1 MTLAAGTRLGSYEI
15 TAKLGE
21 GGMGE
26 VYRARDTKLQR
37 DVAIKVLPAE
47 FAADRER
54 LERFDR
60 EARAVAA
67 LSHPNILAIFDS
79 GSEAGQVYAVMELL
93 EGESLRERLRDGP
106 LGTRKAVEIAAEI
119 AQGLAAAHERGIV
132 HRDLKPENVFVLPDG
147 RVKILDFGLARE
159 SAGPGS
165 KSQLLAAPTEGPGTA
180 PGAVLGTVGY
190 MAPEQV
196 RGLLADARADLFA
209 LGVILYEMLTGRRA
223 FLRDSSVET
232 MSAILREEPPELAT
246 LAGRLPAALE
256 QVLRRCLEKRPEERF
271 QSARDLAFALRAAIA
286 GSTPSAAALGAV
298 RGRRPALPRLL
309 LASALALAGIL
320 VGWALGRGTA
330 PRREAPDAPRP
341 TFRQLTKLP
350 GGEGAPSLAPDGS
363 AMVYERA
370 VEGQRDL
377 FLQRVDGQT
386 AILLTGDCREDD
398 RDAAFSPDGT
408 RIAYRSECRGGGIFV
423 IGATGEN
430 VRRIADFGF
439 HPAWSPDGR
448 ELAVATEGG
457 VVPWNRP
464 GRSELW
470 AIEVDSGRKRL
481 VTRIDSMHPSWS
493 PSGRRIAVWGL
504 PPDSFSRDLWT
515 VAADGSEQEYEQAVR
530 LTDDPELDWNPVW
543 AGDGGRIL
551 FASSRGG
558 TLNLWQLPVDE
569 ASGRRLG
576 DPEPVTA
583 PSSWAGW
590 MSASRDG
597 RRIAFVDRNV
607 RATVL
612 RAPLDPG
619 RGVLTGEPE
628 PVPTGSMEVYDAEL
642 SPDGEWLAVSST
654 DPPQQIFVVRADG
667 GSFRQITEGSFRSR
681 QSTWSPDGNTIA
693 FQSSRFVSGIALI
706 RIDGGGLR
714 ELAHHRSTA
723 SEPVW
728 SPDGRAIAFGGSQA
742 SFLLELTPALE
753 PGAER
758 ELALP
763 SSVGGTYYPSSF
775 SPDGSLLAG
784 GVRRDGANAG
794 AAIYSLRDGTWRLVD
809 YDQAG
814 FKIRLLDDTGRFVAD
829 TKGAIVAVDG
839 PGKRPRVLAEAA
851 AGHRFR
857 NLSISN
863 DRRWLAW
870 IDETD
875 ESDIWLMTL
884 DDAARREPG
893 RSAGA
898 AP

>member
-1 MTLAAGTRLGSYEI
+1 MTLASGERLGPYEI
-15 TAKLGE
+15 TAKIGE

-26 VYRARDTKLQR
+26 VYRARDPKLQR
-37 DVAIKVLPAE
+37 DVAIKVLPAAV
-47 FAADRER
+47 AADRAL

-67 LSHPNILAIFDS
+67 LSHPNILAIFDF
-79 GSEAGQVYAVMELL
+79 GSEGGRTYAVMELL
-93 EGESLRERLRDGP
+93 EGETLRERLREGP
-106 LGTRKAVEIAAEI
+106 LSTRKAVEIAAEV

-132 HRDLKPENVFVLPDG
+132 HRDLKPENVFLLNDG
-147 RVKILDFGLARE
+147 RVKILDFGLAKDNAAPE
-159 SAGPGS
+159 SR
-165 KSQLLAAPTEGPGTA
+165 SQLLAAPTEGPGTA

-196 RGLLADARADLFA
+196 RGLPADARADLFA
-209 LGVILYEMLTGRRA
+209 LGVVLYEMLSGRRA

-232 MSAILREEPPELAT
+232 MSAILREEPPDFAT
-246 LAGRLPAALE
+246 LGSRLPPPLE

-286 GSTPSAAALGAV
+286 GSTSSAVAPRVAGDGRSAL
-298 RGRRPALPRLL
+298 RRPLLVAL
-309 LASALALAGIL
+309 LALAGL
-320 VGWALGRGTA
+320 LAGWGIGRQTA
-330 PRREAPDAPRP
+330 PRGEAPEALRP

-363 AMVYERA
+363 AIVYERA
-370 VEGQRDL
+370 VAGQRDL

-386 AILLTGDCREDD
+386 AILLTGDCSEDD
-398 RDAAFSPDGT
+398 RDPAYSPDGM
-408 RIAYRSECRGGGIFV
+408 RIAFRSECRGGGIFV
-423 IGATGEN
+423 MGATGEN

-481 VTRIDSMHPSWS
+481 VTRVDSMHPSWS

-504 PPDSFSRDLWT
+504 PPGSFSRDLWT
-515 VAADGSEQEYEQAVR
+515 VAADGSEPDYAQAER

-543 AGDGGRIL
+543 AGDGRHL
-551 FASSRGG
+551 YFASSRGG
-558 TLNLWQLPVDE
+558 TLNLWRLPIDE

-590 MSASRDG
+590 LSASRDG
-597 RRIAFVDRNV
+597 RRIAFTDRNV

-612 RAPLDPG
+612 RAPLDPV
-619 RGVLTGEPE
+619 RGVLVGAPA
-628 PVPTGSMEVYDAEL
+628 PVPTGSMEVYDVEL
-642 SPDGEWLAVSST
+642 SPDGEWLAVAST
-654 DPPQQIFVVRADG
+654 DPPQQIFVVKADG
-667 GSFRQITEGSFRSR
+667 TSFRQITEGSSRSR
-681 QSTWSPDGNTIA
+681 QSTWSPDGKTIA
-693 FQSSRFVSGIALI
+693 FQSSRFASGLALI

-714 ELAHHRSTA
+714 ELAHQRSTA

-728 SPDGRAIAFGGSQA
+728 SPDGRAIAFGGNTA

-753 PGAER
+753 PGASR
-758 ELALP
+758 ELVLP
-763 SSVGGTYYPSSF
+763 ASVGGTYYPSSF

-784 GVRRDGANAG
+784 GVRRAGANAG
-794 AAIYSLRDGTWRLVD
+794 AAIYSLRDGTWRLVH

-814 FKIRLLDDTGRFVAD
+814 FKIRLLDDSGRFVAD
-829 TKGAIVAVDG
+829 AKSAIVAVDG
-839 PGKRPRVLAEAA
+839 PEARPRVLAEAA

-884 DDAARREPG
+884 DDPARGAPASGPG
-893 RSAGA
+893 AT
-898 AP
+898 P